1 MNSLAQLERYKTVQ
15 VRTSS
20 PGEILVML
28 YEGLLRFLEDARS
41 AMERND
47 RARAGERIGKSH
59 AILVHLLATLDRKH
73 APELAENLDA
83 LYHFAMGRI
92 TEANL
97 KQDPKLIEEA
107 MRVIR
112 PLSEGFATIVRGSGT
127 GAP

>member
-59 AILVHLLATLDRKH
+59 AILVHLLSTLDRSH

-97 KQDPKLIEEA
+97 KQDSKLIEEA

-112 PLSEGFATIVRGSGT
+112 PLLEGFATIVRGAGA